1 MTSFSQIAKLSY
13 QKLNKS
19 VVLYVW
25 INRIRKLGNL
35 LFFIGQDSSGY
46 LQIIVK
52 EKKLIDNLKKIN
64 RGDLLKI
71 KGIIKNKKGAQKEI
85 EIELKKFQL
94 INPSKKLPFEIKDE
108 VSINEDTRY
117 RYRYLDLRRPKSK
130 NLLRIKNQF
139 LHEARNF
146 LHKKGFIE
154 VETPILSQSSPE
166 GAKCFLVPS
175 NFDNRY
181 YTLPQSPQ
189 IFKQLLMVGGL
200 DRYYQ
205 IAKSFRNEDARSN
218 RQIEFSQ
225 LDLEMTLASS
235 RQIMRIIENLL
246 QTVLKKVFGYQVKT
260 PFSRLTYQQAITKYG
275 NDKPDLRTDSKRNQL
290 NFVWITD
297 WPLFE
302 YNQETK
308 KYETAR
314 HPFTTPQK
322 KYIRPLLSGK
332 VKLEKVICEAFD
344 LVCNGEEIL
353 SGGLRIHQHEL
364 QKKVLEILGYNQQEQ
379 AENFGYFLQALE
391 FAAPPHGGFGMG
403 IDRLLAI
410 ILNTNNLK
418 ELIAFPKNIDGT
430 CSLTGTPNF
439 LKNFSKS

>member
-1 MTSFSQIAKLSY
+1 
-13 QKLNKS
+13 
-19 VVLYVW
+19 
-25 INRIRKLGNL
+25 NL

-52 EKKLIDNLKKIN
+52 EKKLIDDFKKVN

-71 KGIIKNKKGAQKEI
+71 KGIIKKKEGGQKEI

-94 INPSKKLPFEIKDE
+94 INPSKELPFEIKDE
-108 VSINEDTRY
+108 ININEDTRY
-117 RYRYLDLRRPKSK
+117 RYRYLDLRRPRSQ
-130 NLLRIKNQF
+130 NFLRIKNQF
-139 LHEARNF
+139 LHETRNF

-154 VETPILSQSSPE
+154 VETPILSQNSPE

-225 LDLEMTLASS
+225 LDLEMSLASS
-235 RQIMRIIENLL
+235 RQIMRMIENFL
-246 QTVLKKVFGYQVKT
+246 QTVLKKVF
-260 PFSRLTYQQAITKYG
+260 
-275 NDKPDLRTDSKRNQL
+275 
-290 NFVWITD
+290 
-297 WPLFE
+297 
-302 YNQETK
+302 ETK
-308 KYETAR
+308 KYKTAR
-314 HPFTTPQK
+314 HPFTKPQK

-332 VKLEKVICEAFD
+332 IKLEKVICEAFD

-364 QKKVLEILGYNQQEQ
+364 QAKILEILGYNQQEQ

-430 CSLTGTPNF
+430 CSLTRTPNF
-439 LKNFSKS
+439 LKNPFKT

>member
-1 MTSFSQIAKLSY
+1 MASSFSQITKLSD

-19 VVLYVW
+19 IVLYIWV
-25 INRIRKLGNL
+25 NRIRKLGNL
-35 LFFIGQDSSGY
+35 LFLIGQDSSGY

-52 EKKLIDNLKKIN
+52 EKKLIDNLKNIN

-71 KGIIKNKKGAQKEI
+71 KGVIKKKTGTQKEI
-85 EIELKKFQL
+85 EIELKKYQS
-94 INPSKKLPFEIKDE
+94 INPSKELPFEIKDD

-130 NLLRIKNQF
+130 NLLLIKNQF
-139 LHEARNF
+139 LHEIRNF

-154 VETPILSQSSPE
+154 VETPILSQNSPE

-175 NFDNRY
+175 NFNNRY

-246 QTVLKKVFGYQVKT
+246 QTVLKKVLGYQVKT
-260 PFSRLTYQQAITKYG
+260 PFLRLTYQQAITKYG
-275 NDKPDLRTDSKRNQL
+275 NDKPDLRTDSKKNQL
-290 NFVWITD
+290 NFVWVTD

-302 YNQETK
+302 YDQET
-308 KYETAR
+308 
-314 HPFTTPQK
+314 
-322 KYIRPLLSGK
+322 
-332 VKLEKVICEAFD
+332 
-344 LVCNGEEIL
+344 
-353 SGGLRIHQHEL
+353 
-364 QKKVLEILGYNQQEQ
+364 
-379 AENFGYFLQALE
+379 
-391 FAAPPHGGFGMG
+391 
-403 IDRLLAI
+403 
-410 ILNTNNLK
+410 
-418 ELIAFPKNIDGT
+418 
-430 CSLTGTPNF
+430 LT
-439 LKNFSKS
+439 KWKS

>member
-1 MTSFSQIAKLSY
+1 MTSFSQIAKLSDR
-13 QKLNKS
+13 KLNKS

-25 INRIRKLGNL
+25 INHIRKLSNL
-35 LFFIGQDSSGY
+35 WFLIGQDSSGF
-46 LQIIVK
+46 LQITVK
-52 EKKLIDNLKKIN
+52 EKKLIESLKKVN

-71 KGIIKNKKGAQKEI
+71 KGVIKKKEGSQKEI
-85 EIELKKFQL
+85 EVELKKYQL
-94 INPSKKLPFEIKDE
+94 INPSKELPFELKDE
-108 VSINEDTRY
+108 VNINEDTRY

-130 NLLRIKNQF
+130 NLLLIKNQ
-139 LHEARNF
+139 LLYEIRNF

-154 VETPILSQSSPE
+154 VETPILAQNSPE
-166 GAKCFLVPS
+166 GAKCFVVPS
-175 NFDNRY
+175 NLKDRY

-189 IFKQLLMVGGL
+189 IFKQLLMVGGV
-200 DRYYQ
+200 DKYYQ

-218 RQIEFSQ
+218 RQIEFLQ
-225 LDLEMTLASS
+225 LDLEMTLTTS
-235 RQIMRIIENLL
+235 RQMMKLIEKLL
-246 QTVLKKVFGYQVKT
+246 QNVLKKVFGYQIKI
-260 PFSRLTYQQAITKYG
+260 PFSCLTYQQAMTKYG
-275 NDKPDLRTDSKRNQL
+275 NDKPDLRIDPKKNQL
-290 NFVWITD
+290 HFVWITN

-314 HPFTTPQK
+314 HPFTIPQK
-322 KYIRPLLSGK
+322 KYIRTLLNGK
-332 VKLEKVICEAFD
+332 IKPEKVICEAFD

-353 SGGLRIHQHEL
+353 SGGLRIHQPEL
-364 QKKVLEILGYNQQEQ
+364 QAKVLEILGYNQKERE
-379 AENFGYFLQALE
+379 ENFGYFLQALE
-391 FAAPPHGGFGMG
+391 FAAPPHGGIGMG

-439 LKNFSKS
+439 LKNSSH